1 MGKPWNSVPG
11 FAALGL
17 TFAGASY
24 LWALLDYTK
33 PMGLFSFLVTSLSI
47 NLCPAQLFFIMCI
60 DCEVS
65 GWDDFTTYS
74 LNTILYA
81 AIGCMVLAA
90 RKKADSPRDGE
101 NLPRSSVE
109 TSSDTPA

>member
-24 LWALLDYTK
+24 LWAFPDYTK

-47 NLCPAQLFFIMCI
+47 ILCPAQLFFVMCI

-65 GWDDFTTYS
+65 GWDGFTTYS
-74 LNTILYA
+74 IIGLLNTILYA

-90 RKKADSPRDGE
+90 RKKADSPTDGE
-101 NLPRSSVE
+101 KPPSIIRGN
-109 TSSDTPA
+109 